1 MRSFKGQRIWITGAS
16 LGIGRA
22 VALELAKR
30 GARLALTARGED
42 GLQKVRE
49 EVEARGGEAIT
60 LSGDVTDLERM
71 QAIAKQIETEFGGI
85 DMLIAN
91 AGTHLF
97 SKPEDFD
104 TEEYLK
110 LMDINYGGMLRCIHA
125 VLPGMLKRKSGRI
138 VGVASLAGFRGL
150 PRAAAYSASKG
161 AQIRFLESIRF
172 HLVEHG
178 LGVTVIN
185 PGFVRTPLTDQND
198 FEMPFLVEP
207 DRAARIIC
215 NGIARGKKDIT
226 FPFIFGWTIRLMRV
240 IPFPI
245 YEWILK
251 RVWSRM
257 DAK

>member
-1 MRSFKGQRIWITGAS
+1 MKSFKGQRIWITGAS

-22 VALELAKR
+22 VALELAER
-30 GARLALTARGED
+30 GARLVLTARGEE
-42 GLQKVRE
+42 GLAKVRE
-49 EVEARGGEAIT
+49 EVEARGGEAMT
-60 LSGDVTDLERM
+60 LTGDVTDLERM
-71 QAIAKQIETEFGGI
+71 QEIAKQIETELGGI
-85 DMLIAN
+85 DILIAN

-97 SKPEDFD
+97 SKPENFD

-161 AQIRFLESIRF
+161 AQIKFLESIRF
-172 HLVEHG
+172 HLAEHG

-185 PGFVRTPLTDQND
+185 PGFVRTPLTDKND

-240 IPFPI
+240 IPYPI
-245 YEWILK
+245 YEWIIK

>member
-22 VALELAKR
+22 VALELAER

-71 QAIAKQIETEFGGI
+71 QAIAKQIETELGGI

-240 IPFPI
+240 IPYPI